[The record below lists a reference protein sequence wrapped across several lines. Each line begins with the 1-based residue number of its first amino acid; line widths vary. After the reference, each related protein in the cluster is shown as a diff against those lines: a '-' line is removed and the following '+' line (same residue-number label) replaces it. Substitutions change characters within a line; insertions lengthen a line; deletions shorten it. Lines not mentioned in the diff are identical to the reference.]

1 MTPPTPPL
9 SAILVRAMPD
19 PLALALTPGIGP
31 RRLQQALS
39 SDLSVEAIA
48 ELLGPEIATA
58 YTRTLKEGLAEKE
71 RVQANRLGLRL
82 IGLWEDDYPEALLHL
97 ESPPAVLYL
106 KGELPPTER
115 NIGIVGTRKASP
127 WAAAWTHKVAREL
140 AEAGIGI
147 ISGLALGI
155 DAASHKGALEGGGY
169 TLGVL
174 GSALDRFYPPQNR
187 ALAEQMNV
195 LSEFALGTPPQA
207 GLFPRRNR
215 IVAALSKAVLVVEA
229 GEKSGS
235 LITAKFAAEL
245 GRDVLAVPGR
255 PGDTFSLGSNR
266 LIQDGAGLVMNAE
279 DVLGA
284 LGVLVPQ
291 KQSLQLEGNEARV
304 YRALLELS
312 EALPDDLAQSTGLA
326 TSETLSVLMLLE
338 LKGLVQS
345 SGGRYSPL

>member
-1 MTPPTPPL
+1 
-9 SAILVRAMPD
+9 MPD
-19 PLALALTPGIGP
+19 PLALALTPQIGP
-31 RRLQQALS
+31 SRLKQALAT
-39 SDLSVEAIA
+39 DLSVAAIA
-48 ELLGPEIATA
+48 ELLGSEIAAA
-58 YTRTLKEGLAEKE
+58 YARTLEQGLAEKE
-71 RVQANRLGLRL
+71 REKAARLGLRL
-82 IGLWEDDYPEALLHL
+82 VGMWDRDYPEVLLHL

-106 KGELPPTER
+106 RGELPSTER

-127 WAAAWTHKVAREL
+127 WATAWTHKVAREL
-140 AEAGIGI
+140 AEAGVGI
-147 ISGLALGI
+147 ISGLAMGI

-174 GSALDRFYPPQNR
+174 GSAMDRFYPPQNR

-195 LSEFALGTPPQA
+195 LSEFPLGTPPQA

-215 IVAALSKAVLVVEA
+215 IVAAFAKAVLVVEA

-235 LITAKFAAEL
+235 LITARFAAEL

-266 LIQDGAGLVMNAE
+266 LIQDGAGLVLNTE
-279 DVLGA
+279 DVLSA
-284 LGVLVPQ
+284 LGVLAPK
-291 KQSLQLEGNEARV
+291 KQAVQLEGGEAQV

-312 EALPDDLAQSTGLA
+312 EALPDDLAQTTGLSTA
-326 TSETLSVLMLLE
+326 ETLSVLMMLE

-345 SGGRYSPL
+345 SAGRYSPL

>member
-1 MTPPTPPL
+1 
-9 SAILVRAMPD
+9 MPD
-19 PLALALTPGIGP
+19 PLALALTPQIGP

-39 SDLSVEAIA
+39 TDLSIEAVA
-48 ELLGPEIATA
+48 DELGPEIAAA
-58 YTRTLKEGLAEKE
+58 YAKTLKDGLVDKE
-71 RVQANRLGLRL
+71 REQAAKLDLRL
-82 IGLWEDDYPEALLHL
+82 IGLWEDGYPEELRHL
-97 ESPPAVLYL
+97 DSPPMVLYL
-106 KGELPPTER
+106 KGELPPSER

-127 WAAAWTHKVAREL
+127 WALAWTQKVALEL

-174 GSALDRFYPPQNR
+174 GSAMDRFYPSQNR
-187 ALAEQMNV
+187 SLAERMNV
-195 LSEFALGTPPQA
+195 LSEFPLGTPPQP

-215 IVAALSKAVLVVEA
+215 IVAAFSKAVLVVEA

-266 LIQDGAGLVMNAE
+266 LIQDGAGLVLNTQ
-279 DVLGA
+279 DILNA
-284 LGVLVPQ
+284 LGVLAPK
-291 KQSLQLEGNEARV
+291 KQTLQLEGSEAQV
-304 YRALLELS
+304 YRALLELP
-312 EALPDDLAQSTGLA
+312 EALLDDLAQSTGLS
-326 TSETLSVLMLLE
+326 TGEILSVLMILE
-338 LKGLVQS
+338 LKGMVQS
-345 SGGRYSPL
+345 SAGRYSPF

>member
-1 MTPPTPPL
+1 
-9 SAILVRAMPD
+9 MPD
-19 PLALALTPGIGP
+19 PLALALTPNIGP
-31 RRLQQALS
+31 RRLQQVLS
-39 SDLSVEAIA
+39 TDLSVEAVTQ
-48 ELLGPEIATA
+48 LLGAEIAAA
-58 YTRTLKEGLAEKE
+58 YAKTLKSGLAEKE
-71 RVQANRLGLRL
+71 REQAAKLGLRL
-82 IGLWEDDYPEALLHL
+82 IGFWEGSYPEVLQHL
-97 ESPPAVLYL
+97 DSPPLVLYL
-106 KGELPPTER
+106 KGELPPTQR
-115 NIGIVGTRKASP
+115 NIGIVGTRNASP
-127 WAAAWTHKVAREL
+127 WATAWTHKVAREL

-155 DAASHKGALEGGGY
+155 DAASHKGALDGGGY

-174 GSALDRFYPPQNR
+174 GSAVDRFYPPQNR
-187 ALAEQMNV
+187 ALAERMNV

-266 LIQDGAGLVMNAE
+266 LIQDGAGLVMNTE

-284 LGVLVPQ
+284 LGVLAPK
-291 KQSLQLEGNEARV
+291 KQSVQLEGSEARV

-312 EALPDDLAQSTGLA
+312 EALPDDLAQSTGLS
-326 TSETLSVLMLLE
+326 TSETLSVLMMLE
-338 LKGLVQS
+338 LKGLTQS
-345 SGGRYSPL
+345 SAGRYSPL